1 MGAEVTE
8 NMLCAST
15 PWGDSCS
22 GDSGGPLTTLRRGRR
37 ELAGLV
43 SWGGRC
49 AEPQYPGVYSRVDL
63 VRDWITDNTWQ
74 ADWCADIPPR
84 GSRGN
89 GGPEADCYTLYLF
102 INLFIYLIKTKTQ
115 K

>member
-1 MGAEVTE
+1 MSEQTCRTKYRGTAEVTE

-43 SWGGRC
+43 SWGVRC

-74 ADWCADIPPR
+74 ADWCADIAPR

-89 GGPEADCYTLYLF
+89 RRA
-102 INLFIYLIKTKTQ
+102 
-115 K
+115 